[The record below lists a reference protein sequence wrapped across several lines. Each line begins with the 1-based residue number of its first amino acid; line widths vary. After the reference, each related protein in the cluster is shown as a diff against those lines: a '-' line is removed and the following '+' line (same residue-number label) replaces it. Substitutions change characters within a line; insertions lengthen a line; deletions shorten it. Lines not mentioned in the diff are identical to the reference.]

1 MTALPKNWDK
11 LSLGALW
18 DVLNHPSRFPT
29 PQSVIDAILYSV
41 RSRGL
46 AALKEPN
53 IKERLA
59 SCDEAATKQIR
70 ERIEGLREKGLLL
83 P

>member
-1 MTALPKNWDK
+1 MSGLPKSWEM

-18 DVLNHPSRFPT
+18 DVLNHPSRFAT
-29 PQSVIDAILYSV
+29 PQSTIDAICYCV
-41 RSRGL
+41 RARGI
-46 AALKEPN
+46 AALEEPN

-59 SCDEAATKQIR
+59 SCDAAAMKQIH
-70 ERIEGLREKGLLL
+70 ERIERMRGKGLL

>member
-1 MTALPKNWDK
+1 MSDLPKNWDV

-18 DVLNHPSRFPT
+18 DALNHPSRFAT
-29 PQSVIDAILYSV
+29 PQSVVDTIVYSV
-41 RSRGL
+41 RARGI
-46 AALKEPN
+46 AALGEPN

-59 SCDEAATKQIR
+59 NCDEAAMKQIR
-70 ERIEGLREKGLLL
+70 DRIDGMRAKGLL